1 MSVIFNS
8 RSTACLKRA
17 DFLPMNRYISET
29 IENRDI
35 VTIEISYWLS
45 IGTNFDDLK

>member
-1 MSVIFNS
+1 MKVWSVKQQ
-8 RSTACLKRA
+8 KRA
-17 DFLPMNRYISET
+17 DFLPMNRHISET
-29 IENRDI
+29 IENRHI